1 MLKLANEGLDA
12 IKGDCHLASA
22 HHLGKQK
29 WICHP
34 IKGDHMVSFWYNH
47 GILSIAMGE
56 SEYDLDRNWQ
66 IIAYDNEE
74 LYCVKKITFK
84 NILTLLNWTC
94 DDYLD

>member
-1 MLKLANEGLDA
+1 
-12 IKGDCHLASA
+12 
-22 HHLGKQK
+22 
-29 WICHP
+29 
-34 IKGDHMVSFWYNH
+34 
-47 GILSIAMGE
+47 MGE